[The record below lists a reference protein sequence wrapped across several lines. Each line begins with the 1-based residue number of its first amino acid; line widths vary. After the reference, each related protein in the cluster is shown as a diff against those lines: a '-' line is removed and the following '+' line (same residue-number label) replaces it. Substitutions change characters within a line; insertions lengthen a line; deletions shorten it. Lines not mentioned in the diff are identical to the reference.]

1 MEGIRDNRKREI
13 GDIERI
19 FKITLQGFW
28 CKERVGRVSRTIQ
41 NLGRGFCFLLFYFV
55 YREREAYLGVLM
67 GIT

>member
-41 NLGRGFCFLLFYFV
+41 NLGRGFCFLLFIV
-55 YREREAYLGVLM
+55 REKPKYLGVLM